1 MAGRPRKSVADA
13 AAEPKAKKE
22 TAPKKEAAKK
32 ETAKKASTKKASK
45 TTKFKLT
52 LTNAQA
58 QNAQKVTVAGEFNEW
73 DKEATPMT
81 KTLEGFEVELSLENG
96 KKYQFRYVLDGATWI
111 NDPYRPTV
119 DNGMGEQNSVL
130 DAAL

>member
-1 MAGRPRKSVADA
+1 MAGRPRKNADA

-22 TAPKKEAAKK
+22 TVKKETAAKK
-32 ETAKKASTKKASK
+32 ETTKKASTKKAAKSA
-45 TTKFKLT
+45 FKLV

-58 QNAQKVTVAGEFNEW
+58 QNAEKVSVAGEFNNW
-73 DKEATPMT
+73 DKDATPMT
-81 KTLEGFEVELSLENG
+81 KTLEGFEVELSLEKG